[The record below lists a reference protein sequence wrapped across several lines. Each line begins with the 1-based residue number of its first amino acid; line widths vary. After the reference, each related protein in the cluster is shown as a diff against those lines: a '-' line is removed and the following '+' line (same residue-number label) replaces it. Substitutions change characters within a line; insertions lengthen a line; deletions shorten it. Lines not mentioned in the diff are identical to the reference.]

1 MHFFRKSFLFQVKG
15 QHVVQRILFSQ
26 GVLWA
31 CLWGP
36 DFCAAFLFENWKWKT
51 PWQSTDITKGQLI
64 ILMACLP
71 PHLFYCVYMV
81 DSFIDCSF
89 PLWGIWKILEAI
101 EKENSDYLKQTNN
114 KPHNTTLLSL
124 ILTGFLSAQI

>member
-1 MHFFRKSFLFQVKG
+1 
-15 QHVVQRILFSQ
+15 
-26 GVLWA
+26 
-31 CLWGP
+31 
-36 DFCAAFLFENWKWKT
+36 
-51 PWQSTDITKGQLI
+51 
-64 ILMACLP
+64 
-71 PHLFYCVYMV
+71 MV

-101 EKENSDYLKQTNN
+101 EKENSDYLKQTNK